1 MGTSIRC
8 WKVSKKTTPQE
19 LEVGAPE
26 LEEHFEDWV
35 ENSAE
40 LIDPSLLIIGRQI
53 ERTDLL
59 AIDDEGQ
66 LVIIELKR
74 DLLPRLVLEQA
85 LEYASMVAT
94 WTPERVVAIAEEY
107 LGKSIYEAF
116 EERFE
121 KSLEDTG
128 GINSDQRI
136 ILIGCRTDSTL
147 ERMVNWLS
155 DREIPINVITLSFF
169 VLPDGQNILVRSLLV
184 SEEVAKAKSE
194 AKKGRRAPMNEEKI
208 KSLIDE
214 KALEEL
220 VNAFDTLDQT
230 PAISKTPGL
239 DGIDYKFKIPREDK
253 PPLRRTAV
261 QLLLTYSKKG
271 QLKVG
276 ILANNFAELL
286 DIEDSDVLKSLQE
299 FKWIGSWRR
308 EIYLS
313 EPADCRKLSNAIAKI
328 LEGSR
333 AVID

>member
-1 MGTSIRC
+1 MANPIRC
-8 WKVSKKTTPQE
+8 WKVSKNFPPEE
-19 LEVGAPE
+19 LKLGAPE
-26 LEEHFEDWV
+26 LEEYFEDWV

-40 LIDPSLLIIGRQI
+40 LIDPSILIIARQI
-53 ERTDLL
+53 ENIDLL

-74 DLLPRLVLEQA
+74 DKLPRLVLEQA
-85 LEYASMVAT
+85 IEYASLVAT
-94 WTPERVVAIAEEY
+94 WSVDKIISIAEEY
-107 LGKSIYEAF
+107 LKKSIYEAF
-116 EERFE
+116 EEHFR

-136 ILIGCRTDSTL
+136 LLIGCRTDSTL

-169 VLPDGQNILVRSLLV
+169 VLPDRQNIFVRSSLV

-194 AKKGRRAPMNEEKI
+194 AKKGRRAPMNKEKV

-239 DGIDYKFKIPREDK
+239 DGINYEFKIPREDK

-261 QLLLTYSKKG
+261 QLLLTHSNKG

-286 DIEDSDVLKSLQE
+286 DIEDSDVLKSLPE
-299 FKWIGSWRR
+299 FKWKEGWRR

-313 EPADCRKLSNAIAKI
+313 EPADCLKLSNAIAKI